1 MNGVL
6 VVPLNPKRLNV
17 ISTDTLFVGA
27 LRSVLCVILRMQ
39 QIVLILFKRQNF
51 NLCIGNIVVIH
62 KRQMK

>member
-39 QIVLILFKRQNF
+39 QIVLIYLRDRILIYVLGISLLYIKD
-51 NLCIGNIVVIH
+51 
-62 KRQMK
+62 K